1 MLSGI
6 SRLRRHPIR
15 AALWRLVP
23 LGSAPGLVALG
34 LVGANLPDQASAQQP
49 LNVPAA
55 TGYELKLPTFP
66 TQPVELFLNVSEGYD
81 TNLFG
86 TESAAE
92 PGHPDFANIFSW
104 TTIIGPKIAF
114 DLLPLISPDRG
125 GFLKSLDV
133 SYEGDESLFTG
144 WSSEDNFRN
153 ILNTQVRGAGGPWT
167 LLVDNTL
174 VYVDGPT
181 EDPYYST
188 YSPLGYREARD
199 RRNQVD
205 ESNYS
210 TLRYDGEGW
219 FARAVAEA
227 QYYNLLIDEHN
238 PVGAYKGYLNWVN
251 RDDINTGADFGIG
264 LSKNFDF
271 VAGWR
276 IGQQTQART
285 YYSPGDSDNTYN
297 RALFGFEGKLVPWLQ
312 LSLVAGP
319 DWRRY
324 GDGANSGVT
333 GDRHTWLYTESSL
346 TATLSPRDT
355 LTFSNKV
362 WHWVSASGVSS
373 YQETTSAWNYR
384 HAFTASFSGSV
395 GLVVQGV
402 RYDTPNVRNDWA
414 TSYPIDLTYSFT
426 RSVSLSFDCV
436 DNRGRSKIPVAVD
449 PGRDWDQRQ
458 VFLSLRIAH

>member
-1 MLSGI
+1 M
-6 SRLRRHPIR
+6 
-15 AALWRLVP
+15 
-23 LGSAPGLVALG
+23 
-34 LVGANLPDQASAQQP
+34 
-49 LNVPAA
+49 
-55 TGYELKLPTFP
+55 K
-66 TQPVELFLNVSEGYD
+66 
-81 TNLFG
+81 
-86 TESAAE
+86 
-92 PGHPDFANIFSW
+92 
-104 TTIIGPKIAF
+104 
-114 DLLPLISPDRG
+114 
-125 GFLKSLDV
+125 
-133 SYEGDESLFTG
+133 
-144 WSSEDNFRN
+144 
-153 ILNTQVRGAGGPWT
+153 GAGGPWT

-181 EDPYYST
+181 DDPFYAT

-210 TLRYDGEGW
+210 TLRYDGKGW

-264 LSKNFDF
+264 VSKDFDF

-276 IGQQTQART
+276 LGQQTQART
-285 YYSPGDSDNTYN
+285 YYSPGDSNNTYN
-297 RALFGFEGKLVPWLQ
+297 RALFGFEGRPVSWLK
-312 LSLVAGP
+312 LSLAAGP

-333 GDRHTWLYTESSL
+333 GGRHTWFFTESSL
-346 TATLSPRDT
+346 AATLSPSDT
-355 LTFSNKV
+355 FTFSNKV

-373 YQETTSAWNYR
+373 YQEATSTWNYR
-384 HAFTASFSGSV
+384 HAFTASLSGSV

-414 TSYPIDLTYSFT
+414 TSFPIDLTYAFT
-426 RSVSLSFDCV
+426 RSVSLSLDGV
-436 DNRGRSKIPVAVD
+436 GNRGRSKIPVAVD

-458 VFLSLRIAH
+458 IFLTLESRINLTISGEKKAAAKRLDWIGRAFDGVRDDADLDRVAGQPGDSSKARLAHEPGADISDRVAAEAELVRDLLRTQPLGDQAQDAFLAVG